1 MVGFVGV
8 RGYRA
13 VVVRMGVLPV
23 LLFTTASWV
32 RGQQPSSVEQLVRQF
47 ESETEFTRQF
57 QVAKAIVAAN
67 DRTVLPRLEPSLTH
81 KDRCLRGNAAYI
93 FARLGDRRGFDA
105 IVAILGDHSADREV
119 HFVAVNP
126 LTGPIVGRSL
136 PMQIRQDRYCAGH
149 LLGELKDPRAIPI
162 LLPLRADPDV
172 SPTVPRS
179 LKQIV
184 DSSSIPNLIGLL
196 SHSDPGIRVLAIDA
210 LVELKATE
218 ALPRLR
224 QLLNDNATPDGFFD
238 ESESVAEAAQAAIA
252 ELQ

>member
-1 MVGFVGV
+1 VVAFFAV

-13 VVVRMGVLPV
+13 VVVRLGVLPV

-32 RGQQPSSVEQLVRQF
+32 RGQQPSSVEQLVQQF

-67 DRTVLPRLEPSLTH
+67 DRNVLPRLEPWLRH

-93 FARLGDRRGFDA
+93 FARLGDPRGFDL
-105 IVAILGDHSADREV
+105 IVAILGDRSADREV
-119 HFVAVNP
+119 HFVSVNP
-126 LTGPIVGRSL
+126 LTGLIFGRSIH
-136 PMQIRQDRYCAGH
+136 MQIRQDRYCAGH

-172 SPTVPRS
+172 GPTVPWS

-196 SHSDPGIRVLAIDA
+196 SHSDPGMRVLAIDA
-210 LVELKATE
+210 LIELRATE

-224 QLLNDNATPDGFFD
+224 RLLNDNAKPDGFFD
-238 ESESVAEAAQAAIA
+238 ESESVAEAARSAIA

>member
-1 MVGFVGV
+1 MVGSFAV
-8 RGYRA
+8 RGYRQ
-13 VVVRMGVLPV
+13 VVVRLAVLPV
-23 LLFTTASWV
+23 LLFTTASSV
-32 RGQQPSSVEQLVRQF
+32 RSQQPSSVQQLIRQF

-57 QVAKAIVAAN
+57 QVAQAIVTAN
-67 DRTVLPRLEPSLTH
+67 DRSVLLRLEPWLRH

-93 FARLGDRRGFDA
+93 FARLGDPRGFDVT
-105 IVAILGDHSADREV
+105 VALLGDRSADREV

-126 LTGPIVGRSL
+126 LTGLILGRSL
-136 PMQIRQDRYCAGH
+136 PLQIRQDRYCAGH

-172 SPTVPRS
+172 SPTVPWS

-184 DSSSIPNLIGLL
+184 DSSSIPDLIGLL
-196 SHSDPGIRVLAIDA
+196 SHSDPGMRILAIDA
-210 LVELKATE
+210 LVQLKATE
-218 ALPRLR
+218 AVPRLR